1 LIPNK
6 RIQRK
11 EGFCESRRGEL
22 GKYKGFFGG
31 RRSERD
37 GQMGTTQVE
46 KTEQELR
53 KEIEEL
59 HRQQWEITERLRDPR
74 GIRRGGLTGSGPR
87 NFSASGPA
95 RQRGFVRPAERNES
109 EDQPAPKRRLSS
121 TVVKI
126 EEGEIVED
134 AVDASKGDDSNKDS
148 AMEVTGWGGNGENQN
163 NRKPSNWAR
172 RDGIHRLSKMD
183 SEVPPSENVPRVL
196 PKDEDPSLVNRN
208 RRMLGQLLGT
218 LEKFRKEDVK
228 LSGSEAFMRRSD
240 SLKRAEQRAREES
253 ERLRQQEREQ
263 IAEKRRRDLT
273 LRARV
278 AAKAEEKKLELLFL
292 RWSEHQKKLGNFLRT
307 KAEPPIYYSFA
318 KQLEEDSTVLEQ
330 RKEQGLNFEG
340 KCWKEESRGKI
351 GTCVDEN
358 RRKKVVGRRK
368 VVGEEAFQEWKAAR
382 REELSKYQQQIGEQY
397 VANVEKEL
405 ERWQN
410 GRKARNGNNDTLNL
424 QETMD
429 KELETHRLEHGPKT
443 RKIPGGDNNE
453 DEDDVEDMNV
463 GEDDMMDDVLDV
475 DDSGNRRAEE
485 TVKPDAAGNLSPPPA
500 NKD

>member
-1 LIPNK
+1 
-6 RIQRK
+6 
-11 EGFCESRRGEL
+11 
-22 GKYKGFFGG
+22 
-31 RRSERD
+31 
-37 GQMGTTQVE
+37 MGTTQVE

-330 RKEQGLNFEG
+330 RKEQ
-340 KCWKEESRGKI
+340 
-351 GTCVDEN
+351 
-358 RRKKVVGRRK
+358 
-368 VVGEEAFQEWKAAR
+368 AFQEWKAAR

>member
-1 LIPNK
+1 
-6 RIQRK
+6 
-11 EGFCESRRGEL
+11 
-22 GKYKGFFGG
+22 
-31 RRSERD
+31 
-37 GQMGTTQVE
+37 MGTAQVE

-87 NFSASGPA
+87 NFAAGGPP
-95 RQRGFVRPAERNES
+95 RQRGFIRP
-109 EDQPAPKRRLSS
+109 
-121 TVVKI
+121 I

-134 AVDASKGDDSNKDS
+134 AVDATKVDDGNKDS
-148 AMEVTGWGGNGENQN
+148 TMEVSGWSGNGENQN

-292 RWSEHQKKLGNFLRT
+292 RWSEHQKKLGSFLRT

-318 KQLEEDSTVLEQ
+318 KQLEEDPAVLEQ
-330 RKEQGLNFEG
+330 RKEQ
-340 KCWKEESRGKI
+340 
-351 GTCVDEN
+351 T
-358 RRKKVVGRRK
+358 
-368 VVGEEAFQEWKAAR
+368 FQEWKAAR
-382 REELSKYQQQIGEQY
+382 REELSQYQQQIGEQY

-410 GRKARNGNNDTLNL
+410 GRKARNGNNDSLNL

-453 DEDDVEDMNV
+453 DEDDVEDINV

-475 DDSGNRRAEE
+475 DDSGSRRVEE
-485 TVKPDAAGNLSPPPA
+485 TVKPEAAGNLSPTPA